1 MDAQQAEKLFF
12 KNHAAYRSIA
22 HICGTPYLAY
32 KLNQILINHIKK
44 CLPDLK
50 QSIHENI
57 SELETEILSYGKPI
71 SMDHDMNN
79 NKGALLLHLI
89 SKFSENFSDSI
100 DGANVNTM
108 MMRKYKKSQ
117 NERKVNY
124 DDLNLSQ
131 QARELFGGA
140 RILYIFR
147 TEFQINLNKIKSFDG
162 LSDQF
167 ILNSMR
173 NASGI
178 RSSLFIPEMC
188 FENLVKMQIE
198 KLRRPCMQCVDLVFA
213 ELKRIA
219 AQSETTEIAR
229 FKQFRVALNDCV
241 TSMLKRH
248 LDPCRSFVNQTLDIE
263 LAYVNTNHPD
273 FISMDDVFTE
283 RANHHSRNDM
293 YKQIGSGNQSDD
305 EEIHQYQNRR
315 QQQHQSSSSR
325 QPPSRPGQASSSS
338 SSHANN
344 PNSHPLNSD
353 NKQAR
358 IKSAPSPP
366 QNNQQGNQNGGG
378 WFGFGKGGKNRNPN
392 PNKADT
398 NPFNE
403 SSQTSSTQNQSSSS
417 AQKQPQQ
424 QQQQQMRQKR
434 KRSQNSQYSNRRGSS
449 NKASQSF
456 NDGFS
461 QQKLSNATQREQM
474 ELLVIKRFINSY
486 FGIVKKNIADV
497 VPKSIMFMLV
507 NKSKQRL
514 QQDLALALYKEDQFE
529 KLLSE
534 DPEIS
539 RKRKDAQD
547 LLNILRKALS
557 IINEV
562 NDFRVESKSMF

>member
-57 SELETEILSYGKPI
+57 QELETEIASYGRPI

-108 MMRKYKKSQ
+108 MMRKYKKQS
-117 NERKVNY
+117 ERKVNY

-147 TEFQINLNKIKSFDG
+147 TEFTHNLAKIKSFDG

-188 FENLVKMQIE
+188 FENLVKMQIG

-229 FKQFRVALNDCV
+229 FKQFRQALNDCV

-248 LDPCRSFVNQTLDIE
+248 LDPCRSFVNQVIDIE

-283 RANHHSRNDM
+283 RANHHSQNEM
-293 YKQIGSGNQSDD
+293 YKQIGHQSDD
-305 EEIHQYQNRR
+305 EEINQQHHQRQLR
-315 QQQHQSSSSR
+315 QQQNRSMQQKKQSSQSSSY
-325 QPPSRPGQASSSS
+325 QNNQN
-338 SSHANN
+338 SHQINSNN
-344 PNSHPLNSD
+344 PNSSQSNQQRL
-353 NKQAR
+353 
-358 IKSAPSPP
+358 KSAPSPP
-366 QNNQQGNQNGGG
+366 QNNSQANNANGGGG
-378 WFGFGKGGKNRNPN
+378 WFSGIRGGGKNKN
-392 PNKADT
+392 PNKPDT

-403 SSQTSSTQNQSSSS
+403 SSSKSSQQSSVSS
-417 AQKQPQQ
+417 SQLQSSQQSQQ
-424 QQQQQMRQKR
+424 QQQRQKR
-434 KRSQNSQYSNRRGSS
+434 KRSQNSQQRRSS
-449 NKASQSF
+449 NQASQSF
-456 NDGFS
+456 NDGYI
-461 QQKLSNATQREQM
+461 QKNIPNATQREQM
-474 ELLVIKRFINSY
+474 ELLVIKRFIKSY
-486 FGIVKKNIADV
+486 FGIVKKNIADL
-497 VPKSIMFMLV
+497 VPKTIMFMLV

-534 DPEIS
+534 DPEIA

-547 LLNILRKALS
+547 LLSILQKALS

-562 NDFRVESKSMF
+562 NDFRVESRNQF